1 MTVLVTGG
9 AGFIGSHLVDTLL
22 KDKKEV
28 ICLDDFNDYYAPAR
42 KRKNISHNIGNKLFT
57 LVEGDIRN
65 KPLVRRI
72 FKEHKIEKV
81 AHLAARAGVRSSLQ
95 NPQLYYDV
103 NVDGTT
109 NLLEACK
116 DSGVMN
122 FVFGSSSSVY
132 GVNKKVP
139 FSESD
144 PIENMISPYAISK
157 RAGEFLCYNYNKM
170 YKLPTICLRF
180 FTVYGPRGRPDM
192 AIYKFTKAIDEGKP
206 IEMYGEGTT
215 KRDYTFVSDIVDG
228 IKLALDKKF
237 DFEIFNLAD
246 NNPVELR
253 YLISLIEKNV
263 GKKAKIIQKE
273 EQPGDVPITYAD
285 ISRAEK
291 MLGYHPKVKIEEGIR
306 RFVEWYKQEC

>member
-1 MTVLVTGG
+1 ML
-9 AGFIGSHLVDTLL
+9 
-22 KDKKEV
+22 EV
-28 ICLDDFNDYYAPAR
+28 
-42 KRKNISHNIGNKLFT
+42 
-57 LVEGDIRN
+57 
-65 KPLVRRI
+65 
-72 FKEHKIEKV
+72 
-81 AHLAARAGVRSSLQ
+81 
-95 NPQLYYDV
+95 
-103 NVDGTT
+103 
-109 NLLEACK
+109 CK
-116 DSGVMN
+116 DSGVKN

-157 RAGEFLCYNYNKM
+157 RAGEFLCYNYNQM
-170 YKLPTICLRF
+170 YTLPTVCLRF

-206 IEMYGEGTT
+206 IEMYGDGTT
-215 KRDYTFVSDIVDG
+215 KRDYTFVSDIVEG
-228 IKLALDKKF
+228 IRIALDKKF
-237 DFEIFNLAD
+237 DFEIFNLGN

-253 YLISLIEKNV
+253 YLISLIEENT

-285 ISRAEK
+285 ISRAK
-291 MLGYHPKVKIEEGIR
+291 KILGYHPKVKIEEGIR